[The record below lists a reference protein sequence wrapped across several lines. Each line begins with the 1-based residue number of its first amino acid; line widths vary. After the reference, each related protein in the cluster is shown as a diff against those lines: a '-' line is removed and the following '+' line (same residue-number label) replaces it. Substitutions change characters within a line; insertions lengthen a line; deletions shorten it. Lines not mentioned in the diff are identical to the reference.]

1 MNALIWQLIAGKD
14 QILKLNQYPHFY
26 ENLDFELGNS
36 FFPLKPRGF
45 DEKIEST
52 VYYVLLDCVKRMFIQ
67 GEEISLKFGN
77 MWVANAHKLVF
88 KGLFQ
93 FSFGSFQSR

>member
-52 VYYVLLDCVKRMFIQ
+52 VYYVLLDCAKRMYIQ
-67 GEEISLKFGN
+67 GKDVDLNFGN
-77 MWVANAHKLVF
+77 MWVSNAHKLVF
-88 KGLFQ
+88 KGPFQ
-93 FSFGSFQSR
+93 FSFRSFQSR

>member
-14 QILKLNQYPHFY
+14 HILNLNQYPHFY
-26 ENLDFELGNS
+26 ENLDDELKNS
-36 FFPLKPRGF
+36 FFLLKPRGF

-52 VYYVLLDCVKRMFIQ
+52 VYYVLPDCAKRMCIEGKDFD
-67 GEEISLKFGN
+67 LNFGN
-77 MWVANAHKLVF
+77 MWVNNAHKLVF